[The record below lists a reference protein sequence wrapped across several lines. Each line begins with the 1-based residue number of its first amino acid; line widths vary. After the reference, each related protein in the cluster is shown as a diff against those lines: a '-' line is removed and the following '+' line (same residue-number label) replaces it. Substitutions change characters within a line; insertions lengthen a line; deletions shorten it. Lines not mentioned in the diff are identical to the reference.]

1 MQTQLFPNG
10 SGKLTRL
17 TVTIPEEVMIR
28 LKEVFP
34 NYGETTHV
42 CVAMLVSLYN
52 ELERQGIKSY
62 QDRINKS
69 FDLSGV
75 IKYANR

>member
-1 MQTQLFPNG
+1 M
-10 SGKLTRL
+10 K
-17 TVTIPEEVMIR
+17 R

-52 ELERQGIKSY
+52 ELEKLGIKTY
-62 QDRINKS
+62 QDRVNKGL
-69 FDLSGV
+69 DLAGV

>member
-1 MQTQLFPNG
+1 M
-10 SGKLTRL
+10 K
-17 TVTIPEEVMIR
+17 R

-42 CVAMLVSLYN
+42 CVAMLISLYN
-52 ELERQGIKSY
+52 ELEKQEIRSY
-62 QDRINKS
+62 QDRIKKG
-69 FDLSGV
+69 FDLTGV